1 MDWNPLLDT
10 PPPWRGTLR
19 TTAAVDARLTEGRER
34 FRTNAEALG
43 ALEHASTAS
52 TPAPATFSDV
62 IAAAFGPGEVATAW
76 RRWREAR
83 VADGAVLDGL
93 AEVRAADLGRSIGA
107 GMATLRGYVGRAVR
121 PAGAL
126 PSRKGERFILGDP
139 ARVAALLD
147 RAARLYTKWT
157 SAPAPEPA
165 LAELFR
171 AWAAGLRPGWPP
183 VATADPEGPMPALLA
198 FVVATADVSVAEE
211 LELVA
216 RLAEALAAPAP

>member
-1 MDWNPLLDT
+1 
-10 PPPWRGTLR
+10 
-19 TTAAVDARLTEGRER
+19 VDARLTEGRER
-34 FRTNAEALG
+34 FRANAEPLG
-43 ALEHASTAS
+43 ALERASTAS

-62 IAAAFGPGEVATAW
+62 IATAFGPGEVATAW

-83 VADGAVLDGL
+83 VEGGAVLEGL

-107 GMATLRGYVGRAVR
+107 GM
-121 PAGAL
+121 
-126 PSRKGERFILGDP
+126 
-139 ARVAALLD
+139 AALLD

-183 VATADPEGPMPALLA
+183 VATADPEGPMPPLLA

-216 RLAEALAAPAP
+216 RLAEALAEPAP